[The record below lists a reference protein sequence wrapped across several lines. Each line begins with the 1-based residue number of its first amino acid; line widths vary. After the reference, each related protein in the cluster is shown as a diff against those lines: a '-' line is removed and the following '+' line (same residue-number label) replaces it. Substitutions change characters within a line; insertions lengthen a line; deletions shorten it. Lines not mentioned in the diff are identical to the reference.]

1 MSFHSLRGGEN
12 IFSGEAHTN
21 AMSKDLRK
29 KAGYL
34 LFGLLAGAANGL
46 FGGGGGMLV
55 VPCLTY
61 LGKSEEKRA
70 HATAIA
76 LVLPLSLISA
86 TVYTLRCVH
95 DFSLAWKVGLGV
107 SIGGAIGAFLL
118 RKVPK
123 GVLTFLFYGV
133 MIYAGVRFVL

>member
-1 MSFHSLRGGEN
+1 
-12 IFSGEAHTN
+12 
-21 AMSKDLRK
+21 MSKKIRK
-29 KAGYL
+29 KVGYF

-61 LGKSEEKRA
+61 IGKVEEKKA

-76 LVLPLSLISA
+76 AILPLSVISA
-86 TVYTLRCVH
+86 TVYTLRGIR
-95 DFSLAWKVGLGV
+95 DFALAWKVGLGV
-107 SIGGAIGAFLL
+107 TVGGAIGALLL

-133 MIYAGVRFVL
+133 MIYAGARLVL

>member
-1 MSFHSLRGGEN
+1 
-12 IFSGEAHTN
+12 
-21 AMSKDLRK
+21 
-29 KAGYL
+29 
-34 LFGLLAGAANGL
+34 
-46 FGGGGGMLV
+46 MLV

-76 LVLPLSLISA
+76 VVLPLSLISA
-86 TVYTLRCVH
+86 TVYTLRGVH